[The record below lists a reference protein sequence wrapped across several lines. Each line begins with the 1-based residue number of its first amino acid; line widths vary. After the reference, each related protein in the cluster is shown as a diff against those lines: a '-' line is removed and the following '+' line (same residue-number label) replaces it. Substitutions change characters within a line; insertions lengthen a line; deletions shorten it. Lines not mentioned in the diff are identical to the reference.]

1 MTFLSTSEIYDNM
14 HPVSATKYSTI
25 HNDTSKHH
33 VLQNTCHATHPYTPA
48 PQNVACPA
56 RTHRDDP
63 KSHARKMQPMLQPNQ
78 ALQSKIITA
87 PRAHARQPLEVARL
101 PQQDTALPSK
111 MATAPHARAHQPLK
125 MQPAP
130 QRNTTFLSKMTT
142 APHAHTRQASKYSRH
157 HNETPRYDS
166 KWPPRHTHTHARLQ
180 NAARTTTGHHVT
192 IENSHRATGKPSI
205 ITWCS
210 RFKKNI
216 YILFFSRA
224 PRYD

>member
-1 MTFLSTSEIYDNM
+1 MTI
-14 HPVSATKYSTI
+14 
-25 HNDTSKHH
+25 
-33 VLQNTCHATHPYTPA
+33 QNHTPA
-48 PQNVACPA
+48 KCSPC
-56 RTHRDDP
+56 
-63 KSHARKMQPMLQPNQ
+63 SNQ
-78 ALQSKIITA
+78 IKPYNLITA

-101 PQQDTALPSK
+101 PQQDTALPSKMVFFFFFVSRTRHHSCAGHCTLPSK

-142 APHAHTRQASKYSRH
+142 APHAHTRQASKCSRH

-210 RFKKNI
+210 RFKKKK